1 MSRYWG
7 AVMVDK
13 NGISVRKPLAGFT
26 EYVLTSNVP
35 DWVKAKIAMLDLMG
49 DNCEL
54 PCGSKKLTLQFMNP
68 PQRYYI
74 VEDEDERST

>member
-7 AVMVDK
+7 SVKVDK
-13 NGISVRKPLAGFT
+13 NGISVYKPKPGYDD
-26 EYVLTSNVP
+26 YVLTPDVP
-35 DWVKAKIAMLDLMG
+35 DWVKVKIAMLDLMG

-54 PCGSKKLTLQFMNP
+54 SCGSEKSTHSFLTP

-74 VEDEDERST
+74 MEDTDE